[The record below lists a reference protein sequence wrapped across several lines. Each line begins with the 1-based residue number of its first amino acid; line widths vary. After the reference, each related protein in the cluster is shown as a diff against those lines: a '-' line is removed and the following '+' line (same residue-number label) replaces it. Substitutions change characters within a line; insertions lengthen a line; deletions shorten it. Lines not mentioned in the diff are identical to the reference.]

1 MNAPSSAAQ
10 TVGPGPAVLAYDM
23 VHGGQVRLRVS
34 GFDLA
39 EMPGYVARLMAA
51 SGPLLRQL
59 ELDLS
64 NETSLNPAGLAF
76 VMRART
82 AVLATRGELRLRG
95 LQPGVRDQLAAIGIP
110 ELTRPLSDPR
120 AFAGPAEP
128 AGCTL
133 PGSTLPPPRPHA
145 ARTASTG

>member
-1 MNAPSSAAQ
+1 MDVPSSAAQ
-10 TVGPGPAVLAYDM
+10 TTGRGPAVLAFDI
-23 VHGGQVRLRVS
+23 VHGGQLRLTMS

-51 SGPLLRQL
+51 PGPSLRQL

-64 NETSLNPAGLAF
+64 NETSLDPAGLAF

-95 LQPGVRDQLAAIGIP
+95 LQPGVRAQLAAIGVP

-120 AFAGPAEP
+120 ASAGPAAP
-128 AGCTL
+128 AGCRP